1 MCKRRV
7 LLRREEQHHHQFDR
21 ADYRE
26 KGKKKGRERERKRNG
41 CCSTA
46 LATLESRGKDEI
58 LCASR

>member
-26 KGKKKGRERERKRNG
+26 KGKKKGREREREKKKWLLFYSLGYLR
-41 CCSTA
+41 
-46 LATLESRGKDEI
+46 E
-58 LCASR
+58 